1 MPNTFSQ
8 IFIQVVFAVKGRE
21 NLIGNKWEEELYKY
35 ICGIVNGQKQKVYA
49 INGMPD
55 HVHILL
61 SIKPDIALSNLMRDI
76 KANSSKWINEKKFVQ
91 GKFQWQ
97 EGFGAF
103 SYSQSQ
109 IDNVIGYINNQKE
122 HHLKK
127 SFKEE
132 YVELLEKFEIVY
144 DEKYLFEFCDE
155 DVAPTELRKTIA

>member
-1 MPNTFSQ
+1 MPNTFTQ
-8 IFIQVVFAVKGRE
+8 LYIQVVFTVKGRE
-21 NLIGNKWEEELYKY
+21 SLIGNKWEDELHKY
-35 ICGIVNGQKQKVYA
+35 ICGIVNGNKQKVYA

-55 HVHILL
+55 HIHILL
-61 SIKPDIALSNLMRDI
+61 SIKPDIALSDLMRDI
-76 KANSSKWINEKKFVQ
+76 KASSSKWINEKKLVV

-109 IDNVIGYINNQKE
+109 IDNVINYIKNQKE

-132 YVELLEKFEIVY
+132 YIAMLKKFEIEY
-144 DEKYLFEFCDE
+144 NEKYLFEF
-155 DVAPTELRKTIA
+155 L

>member
-1 MPNTFSQ
+1 MPNTFTQ
-8 IFIQVVFAVKGRE
+8 LYIQVVFTVKGRE
-21 NLIGNKWEEELYKY
+21 SLIGNKWEDELHKY
-35 ICGIVNGQKQKVYA
+35 ICGIVNGNKQKVYA

-55 HVHILL
+55 HIHILL
-61 SIKPDIALSNLMRDI
+61 SIKPDIALSDLMRDI
-76 KANSSKWINEKKFVQ
+76 KASSSKWINEKKLAV

-109 IDNVIGYINNQKE
+109 IDNVINYIKNQKE

-132 YVELLEKFEIVY
+132 YIEMLKKFEIEY
-144 DEKYLFEFCDE
+144 DEKYLFEFLQ
-155 DVAPTELRKTIA
+155 T